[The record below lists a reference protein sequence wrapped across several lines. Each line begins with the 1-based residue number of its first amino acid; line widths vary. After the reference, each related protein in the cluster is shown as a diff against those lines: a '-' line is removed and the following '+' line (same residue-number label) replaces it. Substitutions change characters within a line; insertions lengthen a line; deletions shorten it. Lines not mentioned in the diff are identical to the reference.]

1 MAQICN
7 RTRLKDIVIVGH
19 HRAWGYVHTYLYDI
33 YRVRGECAGPR
44 HNSRSAPTPQPV
56 HVCERRREKRERRR
70 ARSGEA
76 APCFVRYGYGLYS
89 PLQLCVRVRVGGGI
103 ELVALLTADV
113 RASVPFSSVDR
124 WVRVLR
130 QQVRI
135 HHELG
140 IKTSYMCV
148 VLGSY
153 IYSTALVPV
162 QDASH
167 NPDLLGCVMRG
178 LRCKLQSAP
187 ENPDGCEI

>member
-1 MAQICN
+1 M
-7 RTRLKDIVIVGH
+7 
-19 HRAWGYVHTYLYDI
+19 HTYLYDT
-33 YRVRGECAGPR
+33 YRVRGEYAGPR

-56 HVCERRREKRERRR
+56 HVCERRREKREK
-70 ARSGEA
+70 ARQ
-76 APCFVRYGYGLYS
+76 GLARPHLALS
-89 PLQLCVRVRVGGGI
+89 DTDTDCTAQLCVRVGWGI

-153 IYSTALVPV
+153 IYSTALVPI

-167 NPDLLGCVMRG
+167 NPDL
-178 LRCKLQSAP
+178 
-187 ENPDGCEI
+187 

>member
-1 MAQICN
+1 MRGGTCIHTC
-7 RTRLKDIVIVGH
+7 TTFTESVGS
-19 HRAWGYVHTYLYDI
+19 VL
-33 YRVRGECAGPR
+33 VRGIIRAVRRRPNRFTFASGE
-44 HNSRSAPTPQPV
+44 
-56 HVCERRREKRERRR
+56 ERREREGAQGL
-70 ARSGEA
+70 ARPHLALSDTDTDCTA
-76 APCFVRYGYGLYS
+76 
-89 PLQLCVRVRVGGGI
+89 QLCVRVGGGI

-135 HHELG
+135 HRELG

-178 LRCKLQSAP
+178 LRC
-187 ENPDGCEI
+187 

>member
-1 MAQICN
+1 MGGTCIHTC
-7 RTRLKDIVIVGH
+7 TTFTESVGS
-19 HRAWGYVHTYLYDI
+19 VL
-33 YRVRGECAGPR
+33 VRGIIRAARRRPNRFTFASGE
-44 HNSRSAPTPQPV
+44 
-56 HVCERRREKRERRR
+56 ERREREGAQGL
-70 ARSGEA
+70 ARPHLALSDTDTDCTA
-76 APCFVRYGYGLYS
+76 
-89 PLQLCVRVRVGGGI
+89 QLCVRVGGGI

-135 HHELG
+135 HRELG

-178 LRCKLQSAP
+178 LRC
-187 ENPDGCEI
+187 

>member
-1 MAQICN
+1 M
-7 RTRLKDIVIVGH
+7 
-19 HRAWGYVHTYLYDI
+19 
-33 YRVRGECAGPR
+33 
-44 HNSRSAPTPQPV
+44 
-56 HVCERRREKRERRR
+56 
-70 ARSGEA
+70 
-76 APCFVRYGYGLYS
+76 
-89 PLQLCVRVRVGGGI
+89 RVGGGI

-178 LRCKLQSAP
+178 LRC
-187 ENPDGCEI
+187 

>member
-56 HVCERRREKRERRR
+56 HVCERAEKREEREGAQGL
-70 ARSGEA
+70 ARPHLALSDTDTDCTA
-76 APCFVRYGYGLYS
+76 
-89 PLQLCVRVRVGGGI
+89 QLCVRVGGGI

-135 HHELG
+135 HRELG

-178 LRCKLQSAP
+178 LRC
-187 ENPDGCEI
+187 